1 MASEDFLIVGLG
13 ASAGG
18 IKAFREFFQH
28 VPDKSGAA
36 YVVIL
41 HLSPEHE
48 SRLAEVLQVV
58 TSMPVRQVHDRV
70 HVQPD
75 HVYVIPPSQS
85 LGMVDGYLALSPLL
99 RLEERRAP
107 IDIFFRTL
115 GEAHGRRAV
124 TVVLS
129 GTGADG
135 SMGMKRVKECG
146 GVCFVQD
153 PEEAEHGDM
162 PRACIATALV
172 DQVLEVA
179 RIPERIVAY
188 YRSLHEIELPDRPDE
203 PIETDDEGLREIFS
217 LLRQRTG
224 HDFTNYKRSTVLR
237 RIERRLGVH
246 GIRTVRS
253 YAQFIRDHPT
263 ESQALLKDL
272 LISVTNFFRDRD
284 AFEKLEELIVPR
296 LFQGRTEDDQV
307 RVWVPGCATGEEAY
321 SLAMLLAERSTNAP
335 GAPAIQ
341 VFATDIDEAAIA
353 TAREGTYTINDA
365 ADVSPERL
373 ERFFIKTGDVY
384 RVRKELRDIVLFAHH
399 NLIKDSPFSHLD
411 LVSCRNLLIYL
422 NRTAQQRVM
431 DLLHFALN
439 PGGYLFLG
447 SSEAV
452 DGASDLFLSVDKD
465 AHIFQSRP
473 VGSRLAMP
481 IPDLLGTPRIRYDQL
496 TSTAP
501 EARVRERLSY
511 ADLHQRLLEEYA
523 PPSVIVNEEHE
534 ILHLS
539 ERAGRY
545 LHFAGGEPSH
555 NLLRAVRP
563 ELRIELRSALY
574 LAAQDKAPV
583 EARGLTFDEGGT
595 RVTVDV
601 SVRPVLREDDV
612 ARGFFLVVFREATEA
627 ERREAETPVSRIE
640 PAVHL
645 EQELVRLKTQLRA
658 TIDQHD
664 TQAEELKASNQELQ
678 AMNEELRSSAEE
690 LETSKEELQSVNEEL
705 TTVNQELKIKVEE
718 QAQANNDIQNL
729 INSSDIGAIFLDRSG
744 RIKLFTP
751 RMRDTFSLI
760 AGDRGRPLT
769 DITTMLVD
777 QDLPADVAR
786 VLERLERVE
795 REVATRDGRWHL
807 MRALPYRTAEDR
819 IDGVVLTFVDITER
833 RRTEERLRQSEA
845 RLSAIVEQ
853 SAAGIASAG
862 VDGRLTFANR
872 KLADLL
878 GYSPGTLLGV
888 SLIDLVAAGER
899 QDIEQQFTRL
909 TQHGLAFQTVKPL
922 IAKTGATVWANL
934 TGSAIRDESGVVQ
947 SAVLVLV
954 DVTETRRAE
963 AASRLSDDRLRLV
976 VESVKEY
983 FILTIDPRG
992 IFDGW
997 TSAAARAFGY
1007 TEEEAIGQ
1015 HVSLVF
1021 TEEDRKAGVPEQELQ
1036 TARDHGVATD
1046 ERWHRRKDGSLFYV
1060 TGTVSPLLDAEGKV
1074 TGFVKIAR
1082 DLTERKQYEDALRQA
1097 HDVLEDRVLERTR
1110 DLELEIRER
1119 RANEGRVRRLLQR
1132 LVTVQEDERR
1142 RIARDLHDHLGQQ
1155 MTALRLNLAAIKDR
1169 PEDRAVAEL
1178 AQKADELAEQL
1189 DADVDFLA
1197 WELRPAALDDVG
1209 LADTLRR
1216 FVQEWSSHY
1225 GISVDFHTAGLDGQ
1239 RLPAV
1244 VETNLYR
1251 IAQEAMNNV
1260 YKHARA
1266 SHVDIILERRGP
1278 QVVLILED
1286 DGVGFDAAQAAEDS
1300 DGKELGLSGMR
1311 ERATLV
1317 GGTLDL
1323 ETTAG
1328 KGTTVFVRVPSE
1340 E

>member
-1 MASEDFLIVGLG
+1 MSTEDFLIVGLG

-28 VPDKSGAA
+28 VPEKSGAA
-36 YVVIL
+36 YVVVL

-58 TSMPVRQVHDRV
+58 TTMPVRQVRDRV
-70 HVQPD
+70 QVRPE

-85 LGMVDGYLALSPLL
+85 LGMVEGHLVLSPLQ

-107 IDIFFRTL
+107 VDMFFRTL
-115 GEAHGRRAV
+115 AETHGRRAV
-124 TVVLS
+124 SVVLS

-135 SMGMKRVKECG
+135 SMGMKRIKECG
-146 GVCFVQD
+146 GACFVQD
-153 PEEAEHGDM
+153 PDEAEHGDM

-179 RIPERIVAY
+179 AIPGKIVAY
-188 YRSLHEIELPDRPDE
+188 QQSLREIRLPDCPDE
-203 PIETDDEGLREIFS
+203 PIESDEEGLREIFS
-217 LLRQRTG
+217 HLRQRTG
-224 HDFTNYKRSTVLR
+224 HDFSNYKRSTVLR
-237 RIERRLGVH
+237 RTERRLGVH
-246 GIRTVRS
+246 GIRDIRG
-253 YAQFIRDHPT
+253 YAHFLRAHPA

-272 LISVTNFFRDRD
+272 LISVTNFFRDPA
-284 AFEKLEELIVPR
+284 AFEKLEQLVIPK
-296 LFQGRTEDDQV
+296 LFEGKSEDDHV
-307 RVWVPGCATGEEAY
+307 RVWIPGCATGEEAY
-321 SLAMLLAERSTNAP
+321 SVAMLLVERSAMGP
-335 GAPAIQ
+335 GSPAIQ
-341 VFATDIDEAAIA
+341 LFATDVDEAAIA
-353 TAREGTYTINDA
+353 TARDGAYTFNDA
-365 ADVSPERL
+365 ADVSPDRL
-373 ERFFIKTGDVY
+373 ERFFIKDGKNY
-384 RVRKELRDIVLFAHH
+384 RVRKELRDMVLFAHH

-422 NRTAQQRVM
+422 NRSAQQRVM

-447 SSEAV
+447 SSESV
-452 DGASDLFLSVDKD
+452 DGASDLFVSVDKE

-473 VGSRLAMP
+473 VGSRLALP
-481 IPDLLGTPRIRYDQL
+481 VPDLLGMPRVRYGHL
-496 TSTAP
+496 TSPIP
-501 EARVRERLSY
+501 EARGRERMSY

-523 PPSVIVNEEHE
+523 APSVIVNEEHD

-545 LHFAGGEPSH
+545 LQFSGGEPSH
-555 NLLRAVRP
+555 NLLKAVRP

-574 LAAQDKAPV
+574 VAAQDRTPV
-583 EARGLTFDEGGT
+583 EALGLSFDDRGT
-595 RVTVDV
+595 RVAVDI

-612 ARGFFLVVFREATEA
+612 ARGFFLVMFREPTEE
-627 ERREAETPVSRIE
+627 ERRQSEAPISRLE

-658 TIDQHD
+658 TLDQHD
-664 TQAEELKASNQELQ
+664 TQSEELKASNQELQ

-718 QAQANNDIQNL
+718 QVQANNDIQNL
-729 INSSDIGAIFLDRSG
+729 MNSSDIGAIFLDRTG

-760 AGDRGRPLT
+760 PSDRGRPLS
-769 DITTMLVD
+769 DITTRLVE
-777 QDLPADVAR
+777 QQLAGDVER

-853 SAAGIASAG
+853 SAAGIGSTEL
-862 VDGRLTFANR
+862 DGTVTFANQ

-878 GYSPGTLLGV
+878 GYDVPTLLGQ
-888 SLIDLVAAGER
+888 SLVDLVAANER
-899 QDIEQQFTRL
+899 DNIFDQFARL
-909 TQHGLAFQTVKPL
+909 ADGGGPFQTVTPL
-922 IAKTGATVWANL
+922 IVKTGQTIWVNL
-934 TGSAIRDESGVVQ
+934 TASAISDATGALR
-947 SAVLVLV
+947 SAVVVLV
-954 DVTETRRAE
+954 DVSETRRAE

-976 VESVKEY
+976 VESVKDY
-983 FILTIDPRG
+983 FILTINQDG
-992 IFDGW
+992 FLDGW
-997 TSAAARAFGY
+997 TAAAARAFGY

-1015 HVSLVF
+1015 HVSLIF
-1021 TEEDRKAGVPEQELQ
+1021 TEQDRKDGAPERELE
-1036 TARDHGVATD
+1036 TARERGSAAD

-1060 TGTVSPLLDAEGKV
+1060 TGTVAPLLDAGGDV

-1082 DLTERKQYEDALRQA
+1082 DLTERKQYEDALREAQ
-1097 HDVLEDRVLERTR
+1097 DDLEERVLARTR

-1169 PEDRAVAEL
+1169 PGDAAVGEL

-1216 FVQEWSSHY
+1216 FVQEWASHY
-1225 GISVDFHTAGLDGQ
+1225 GISVDFHSAGLDDQ
-1239 RLPAV
+1239 RLAPV
-1244 VETNLYR
+1244 IETNLYR

-1266 SHVDIILERRGP
+1266 SHVDLILERRGS

-1286 DGVGFDAAQAAEDS
+1286 DGIGFDAAAVAEDT

-1317 GGTLDL
+1317 GGTLDV
-1323 ETTAG
+1323 ETTPG
-1328 KGTTVFVRVPSE
+1328 KGTTVFVRVPAE

>member
-28 VPDKSGAA
+28 VPERSGAA

-58 TSMPVRQVHDRV
+58 TPMPVRQVHERV
-70 HVQPD
+70 HVEPD
-75 HVYVIPPSQS
+75 HVYVIPPRQS
-85 LGMVDGYLALSPLL
+85 LGMIDGYLTLSPLQ

-107 IDIFFRTL
+107 VDIFFRTL
-115 GEAHGRRAV
+115 AEAHGRRAV
-124 TVVLS
+124 SVVLS

-153 PEEAEHGDM
+153 PDEAEHGDM
-162 PRACIATALV
+162 PMACIATALV
-172 DQVLEVA
+172 DQVLQVA
-179 RIPERIVAY
+179 RIPERIVTY
-188 YRSLHEIELPDRPDE
+188 QRSLREIKLPDRPDD
-203 PIETDDEGLREIFS
+203 PIESDDDGLREIFS

-224 HDFTNYKRSTVLR
+224 HDFSNYKRSTILR
-237 RIERRLGVH
+237 RIERRLGVN
-246 GIRTVRS
+246 GIRDIRS
-253 YAQFIRDHPT
+253 YAEFVRDHPT

-272 LISVTNFFRDRD
+272 LISVTNFFRDAN
-284 AFEKLEELIVPR
+284 AFEKLEELIVPQ
-296 LFQGRTEDDQV
+296 LFQGKTEDDHV
-307 RVWVPGCATGEEAY
+307 RVWIPGCATGEEAY
-321 SLAMLLAERSTNAP
+321 SLAMLLAERALNAP

-341 VFATDIDEAAIA
+341 LFATDIDETAIA
-353 TAREGTYTINDA
+353 TARDGIYTINDA
-365 ADVSPERL
+365 ADVSADRL
-373 ERFFIKTGDVY
+373 ERFFIKDGEVY
-384 RVRKELRDIVLFAHH
+384 RVRKELRDMVLFAQH

-431 DLLHFALN
+431 DLMHFALN

-447 SSEAV
+447 SSESV
-452 DGASDLFLSVDKD
+452 DGASDLFMSVDKE

-473 VGSRLAMP
+473 VGSRLALP
-481 IPDLLGTPRIRYDQL
+481 VPDALATPRIRYGHL
-496 TSTAP
+496 TSVIP
-501 EARVRERLSY
+501 EARLRERLSY

-539 ERAGRY
+539 EGAGRY
-545 LHFAGGEPSH
+545 LQFAGGEPSH

-574 LAAQDKAPV
+574 LAAQDRTTV
-583 EARGLTFDEGGT
+583 EARGLAFGESGT

-601 SVRPVLREDDV
+601 TVRPVLREDDV
-612 ARGFFLVVFREATEA
+612 ARGFFLVLFRESTETERRDA
-627 ERREAETPVSRIE
+627 ERPVSRIE

-658 TIDQHD
+658 TIDHHD
-664 TQAEELKASNQELQ
+664 TQAEELRASNQELQ

-751 RMRDTFSLI
+751 KMRDTFSLI
-760 AGDRGRPLT
+760 PSDRGRPLT
-769 DITTMLVD
+769 DITTQLID

-795 REVATRDGRWHL
+795 REVATRDGRWHV
-807 MRALPYRTAEDR
+807 MHALPYRTAEDR

-833 RRTEERLRQSEA
+833 RRMEERLTQSEA
-845 RLSAIVEQ
+845 RLRAIVEQ
-853 SAAGIASAG
+853 SAAGIGSVS
-862 VDGRLTFANR
+862 VDGRLTLTNR

-878 GYSPGTLLGV
+878 GYDHGTLIGA
-888 SLIDLVAAGER
+888 SLIDRVATGSR
-899 QDIEQQFTRL
+899 QEIEQQFTRL
-909 TQHGLAFQTVKPL
+909 TQHGVAFQTVTPL
-922 IAKTGATVWANL
+922 IAKTGDMVWANL
-934 TGSAIRDESGVVQ
+934 NASAIRDESGVVQ
-947 SAVLVLV
+947 SAVVILV
-954 DVTETRRAE
+954 DITGTRRAE
-963 AASRLSDDRLRLV
+963 AASRLSEDRLRLV
-976 VESVKEY
+976 VETVKDY
-983 FILTIDPRG
+983 FILTMDEHG
-992 IFDGW
+992 ILDGW
-997 TSAAARAFGY
+997 TAAAARAFGY

-1015 HVSLVF
+1015 HVSVIF
-1021 TEEDRKAGVPEQELQ
+1021 TEEDRQGGAPEQELQ
-1036 TARDHGVATD
+1036 TARERGSASD

-1060 TGTVSPLLDAEGKV
+1060 TGTVSPLLDAGGEV

-1082 DLTERKQYEDALRQA
+1082 DLTERKQYEDALREA
-1097 HDVLEDRVLERTR
+1097 HDDLEERVLERTR

-1155 MTALRLNLAAIKDR
+1155 MTALRLTLAAIRDR
-1169 PEDRAVAEL
+1169 PADGAVAEL

-1209 LADTLRR
+1209 LADTLRK
-1216 FVQEWSSHY
+1216 FVQEWAAHY
-1225 GISVDFHTAGLDGQ
+1225 GITVDFHTAGLDGQ
-1239 RLPAV
+1239 RLPPV
-1244 VETNLYR
+1244 IETNLYR

-1266 SHVDIILERRGP
+1266 SHLDLILERRGS

-1286 DGVGFDAAQAAEDS
+1286 DGVGFDAAKATEDV

-1317 GGTLDL
+1317 GGTLDI
-1323 ETTAG
+1323 ETTPG
-1328 KGTTVFVRVPSE
+1328 KGTTVFVRVPAQE
-1340 E
+1340 